1 MSRTI
6 CLTKPRLITW
16 NTLPPPVRFWVRNS
30 AGDEILVDAR
40 NFHTIRSIKVKLLVM
55 TGIPPEHQVLF
66 LGKEVL
72 DDDSLFARYN
82 IFEGSVLRLICL
94 FRH

>member
-1 MSRTI
+1 MEH
-6 CLTKPRLITW
+6 
-16 NTLPPPVRFWVRNS
+16 PPTARAVLGANS

-40 NFHTIRSIKVKLLVM
+40 NFHNIRSIKVKLLMM
-55 TGIPPEHQVLF
+55 TGVPPDHQVLI

-72 DDDSLFARYN
+72 EDDSLVACYD